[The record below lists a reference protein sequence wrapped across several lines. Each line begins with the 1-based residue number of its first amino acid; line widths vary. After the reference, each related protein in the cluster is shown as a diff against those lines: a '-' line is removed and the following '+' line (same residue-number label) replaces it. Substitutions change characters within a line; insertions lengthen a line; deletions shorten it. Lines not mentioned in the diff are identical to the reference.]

1 MMNTLEAQIKIVNDK
16 LQQLLKRNSYL
27 QKENERLTKE
37 LNDLK
42 EKEKEYKTAVFSLN
56 QKVNILQAATGNMT
70 EAEQKEF
77 EKRIDQYIRE
87 IDKCIGML
95 SE

>member
-1 MMNTLEAQIKIVNDK
+1 MNTLEAHIKIVNEK
-16 LQQLLKRNSYL
+16 LQQLLKRNASL
-27 QKENERLTKE
+27 QKENEK
-37 LNDLK
+37 LNREVIDLK
-42 EKEKEYKTAVFSLN
+42 EKEKNYKTDIFSLS

-70 EAEQKEF
+70 EADQKEF
-77 EKRIDQYIRE
+77 EKRVDQYIRE